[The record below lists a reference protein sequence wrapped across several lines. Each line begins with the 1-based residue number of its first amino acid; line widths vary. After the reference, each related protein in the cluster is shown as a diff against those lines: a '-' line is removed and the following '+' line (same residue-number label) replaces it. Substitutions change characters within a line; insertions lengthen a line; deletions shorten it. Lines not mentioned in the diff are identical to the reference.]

1 MALKKGSLCISAFGG
16 HGIEVTC
23 NFGLLK
29 YEKTATKELRL
40 VFPAEM
46 RRVSQKIRRVLVEM
60 DFDFQKLFAQTKQEN
75 FTLTVSA
82 PNLRD
87 LRDLRDLREII
98 SVCFSPADLAKLAD
112 LAQIVLMLNQYKC
125 LIQIF
130 ERNFKM
136 T

>member
-1 MALKKGSLCISAFGG
+1 MALKKGGLCISTFGG

-87 LRDLRDLREII
+87 LREII
-98 SVCFSPADLAKLAD
+98 SVCFSPADLAELAD

>member
-1 MALKKGSLCISAFGG
+1 
-16 HGIEVTC
+16 
-23 NFGLLK
+23 
-29 YEKTATKELRL
+29 
-40 VFPAEM
+40 
-46 RRVSQKIRRVLVEM
+46 M

-98 SVCFSPADLAKLAD
+98 SVCFSPADLAELAD

>member
-1 MALKKGSLCISAFGG
+1 
-16 HGIEVTC
+16 
-23 NFGLLK
+23 
-29 YEKTATKELRL
+29 
-40 VFPAEM
+40 
-46 RRVSQKIRRVLVEM
+46 M

-87 LRDLRDLREII
+87 LRDLREII
-98 SVCFSPADLAKLAD
+98 SVCFSPADLAELAD